1 MLEGQPRLTCCYCI
15 SLRWKGLLG
24 AIQQRASNPSLELH
38 STVSI
43 RACRRAHTQSV
54 TYAGTFDYR
63 GGGVVCGHRRR
74 ARRNQVETA
83 LSQQHVLPFPS

>member
-24 AIQQRASNPSLELH
+24 AIQQRASNPSLGASFH
-38 STVSI
+38 SEHPRVPPRT
-43 RACRRAHTQSV
+43 HTV